1 MGEMNM
7 KKREIYHIEGELQLE
22 QLKDDSYMLWFKS
35 DEGELFFIADIM
47 KDKIING
54 IRFNN
59 PKLFWEKMNQL
70 VGKEIVKVD

>member
-1 MGEMNM
+1 M
-7 KKREIYHIEGELQLE
+7 KREIYHIEGELQLE
-22 QLKDDSYMLWFKS
+22 LLKDNNYMLWFKS
-35 DEGELFFIADIM
+35 DDGKILFIADVS

-70 VGKEIVKVD
+70 IGKEIVKVD

>member
-7 KKREIYHIEGELQLE
+7 KKQMYRIKGELQLE

-35 DEGELFFIADIM
+35 DDGKILFIADVS
-47 KDKIING
+47 KDKVING

-59 PKLFWEKMNQL
+59 PELFWEKMNQL
-70 VGKEIVKVD
+70 IGKKIIEVN